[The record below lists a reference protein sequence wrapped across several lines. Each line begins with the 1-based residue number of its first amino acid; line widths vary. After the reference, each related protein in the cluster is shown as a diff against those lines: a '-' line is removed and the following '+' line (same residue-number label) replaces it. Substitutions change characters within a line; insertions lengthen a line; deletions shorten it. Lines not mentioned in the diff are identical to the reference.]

1 MSDAA
6 VPTPEQLKQLEGSS
20 GFIRAVGMTL
30 AEVSGSRVVGH
41 IDLGPQ
47 HHQPMGIVHGGVY
60 CAAIESAA
68 SVGAYAAVM
77 GDGRAAVGVH
87 NSTNF
92 LASMSEGRVEVV
104 ATPITQGRTQQLW
117 QVDITRVEDGRLIAT
132 GQVRLQNITPR

>member
-1 MSDAA
+1 MSDSQSN
-6 VPTPEQLKQLEGSS
+6 PSIEFLEGSS
-20 GFIRAVGMTL
+20 GFAHSVGL
-30 AEVSGSRVVGH
+30 HFSEVSGTRVVGW
-41 IDLGPQ
+41 IDLTAE

-60 CAAIESAA
+60 CAAVEASA
-68 SVGAYAAVM
+68 SIGAATAVM
-77 GDGRAAVGVH
+77 DRGLVAVGVH

-117 QVDITRVEDGRLIAT
+117 QVDITRTSDGRLIAT